1 MSKVT
6 IIDYG
11 VGNLLSA
18 ARALEYCGATVEVTS
33 DPERICRAERLVL
46 PGVGAF
52 GDCVKELASRRIDG
66 AILEFAATGRP
77 LLGICVGMQILFERG
92 TEFGEHAGLGLL
104 LGAVLEIP
112 RLTANGTLRK
122 IPHIGWASLALALG
136 RGNSHGDILTAGTT
150 GDAVYFVH
158 SYHAVPANAD
168 SIIATADYQ
177 GTAIC
182 AAVANENIFGC
193 QFHPEK
199 SGPVGLRI
207 LDGFLHL

>member
-18 ARALEYCGATVEVTS
+18 ARALEFCGATVEVTS
-33 DPERICRAERLVL
+33 DPDRICRAERLVL

-52 GDCVKELASRRIDG
+52 GDCIKELESRLIDDS
-66 AILEFAATGRP
+66 IKEFVLSGRP

-92 TEFGEHAGLGLL
+92 TEFGEHSGLGLL
-104 LGAVLEIP
+104 PGLVLEIP
-112 RLTANGTLRK
+112 RLKEDGKLRK
-122 IPHIGWASLALALG
+122 IPHIGWSPLVLG
-136 RGNSHGDILTAGTT
+136 AKETQGSGILSATRA

-158 SYHAVPANAD
+158 SFGAVPTHTE
-168 SIIATADYQ
+168 STIATVDYQ
-177 GTAIC
+177 ATTIC
-182 AAVANENIFGC
+182 AAVERENISGC

-199 SGPVGLRI
+199 SGVVGLRI
-207 LDGFLHL
+207 LGRFLRL